1 MTIQEQTAI
10 GSASRDAVVAI
21 LRRYRVLALASA
33 SALLLSACG
42 DNNCFYN
49 CNGFVPP
56 PPPTQ
61 VEYGLVAGNFRHM
74 AGLNDVLAAN
84 TLVFGTP
91 PSAGSI
97 DVYQENAGGNN
108 GFAAPFSY
116 ADGTNPLYLAMGDL
130 NNDGFADVVSASF
143 DDGALSVFFNNQ
155 TGGFSAPLVLQSPGA
170 SQVAVGDVNGDGL
183 PDIVSADYAVSLFV
197 QIANPAGTFQ
207 APIGLY
213 PGGANWVAIGNLH
226 SNVAGGP
233 ADVVVVDDV
242 GVKVLFNTLAAGGT
256 TFGTPQSVFTQTLND
271 FVVGANIVA
280 IADVNGDGYADLIIT
295 DPGPTG
301 GNAPTVSVLI
311 QDSANP
317 GTFLPAVSYAL
328 PPMDL
333 PESIAVTALTADGLP
348 DIVVG
353 GTTAVSVLLNTV
365 ATPGTFA
372 PAVNYALTQPAF
384 EVAVADVTGGA
395 LPDIV
400 VTNGVTNPNVDGVVT
415 THPGVLQQ
423 VAGSPGSYMPLQ
435 DLP

>member
-1 MTIQEQTAI
+1 MTIQQQTA
-10 GSASRDAVVAI
+10 SCSTSRDAVVAI
-21 LRRYRVLALASA
+21 LRRYRILALVSA
-33 SALLLSACG
+33 SALMLSACG
-42 DNNCFYN
+42 DDNCYYTCSGQN
-49 CNGFVPP
+49 LPT
-56 PPPTQ
+56 PPTQ
-61 VEYGLVAGNFRHM
+61 AEFGLVAGNFRHM
-74 AGLNDVLAAN
+74 AGLNDVIVAN
-84 TLVFGTP
+84 TLVFATP
-91 PSAGSI
+91 PAAGSLE
-97 DVYQENAGGNN
+97 VYQESGGG

-116 ADGTNPLYLAMGDL
+116 TDGTNPLYLAMGDV

-143 DDGALSVFFNNQ
+143 DDGAVSVFFNNQ
-155 TGGFSAPLVLQSPGA
+155 AGGFSEPLLLQSPGA
-170 SQVAVGDVNGDGL
+170 SQVAIGDVNGDGL
-183 PDIVSADYAVSLFV
+183 PDVVSADYAVSLFL
-197 QIANPAGTFQ
+197 QEANPANTFE

-213 PGGANWVAIGNLH
+213 AGGANWVAIGNLH

-242 GVKVLFNTLAAGGT
+242 GVKVLFNTLAASGT
-256 TFGTPQSVFTQTLND
+256 TFGAPQPVFSQTPNA

-280 IADVNGDGYADLIIT
+280 IADVDGDGYADLIIT

-311 QDSANP
+311 QDSTHP

-333 PESIAVTALTADGLP
+333 PESIAVTPLTADGLS

-353 GTTAVSVLLNTV
+353 GTTDVSVLLNTV
-365 ATPGTFA
+365 GQAGTFA
-372 PAVNYALTQPAF
+372 PAVNYALNQPAF

-400 VTNGVTNPNVDGVVT
+400 VTNGVTTPTVDGVVT
-415 THPGVLQQ
+415 TQPGVLQQ
-423 VAGSPGSYMPLQ
+423 VAGSPGTYMQLQ

>member
-1 MTIQEQTAI
+1 MRRSRVPALI
-10 GSASRDAVVAI
+10 SAT
-21 LRRYRVLALASA
+21 
-33 SALLLSACG
+33 ALLLSACNG
-42 DNNCFYN
+42 DCYYS
-49 CNGFVPP
+49 CNDQFVS

-61 VEYGLVAGNFRHM
+61 AEYGLVAGDFRHM
-74 AGLNDVLAAN
+74 AGLNDVIASS
-84 TLVFGTP
+84 TLFYGTP
-91 PSAGSI
+91 PETGSI

-116 ADGTNPLYLAMGDL
+116 TDGTDPLYLAMGDL

-143 DDGALSVFFNNQ
+143 DDGAISVFLNNQ
-155 TGGFSAPLVLQSPGA
+155 TGGFNTPLVLQSPGA

-183 PDIVSADYAVSLFV
+183 PDIVSADYIVSLFV
-197 QIANPAGTFQ
+197 QEQSPAGTFQ

-213 PGGANWVAIGNLH
+213 AGGANWVAIGNLH

-233 ADVVVVDDV
+233 ADVVVTDDV

-256 TFGTPQSVFTQTLND
+256 TFGTPQSVFTQTVND
-271 FVVGANIVA
+271 FVIGANVVA

-301 GNAPTVSVLI
+301 GNAPTVSVLL
-311 QDSANP
+311 QDSAHP
-317 GTFLPAVSYAL
+317 GTFKPAVSYAL
-328 PPMDL
+328 PPMSL
-333 PESIAVTALTADGLP
+333 PESIAVTPLTADGLP

-353 GTTAVSVLLNTV
+353 GTTSVSVLLNTV
-365 ATPGTFA
+365 GQAGTFA

-384 EVAVADVTGGA
+384 EIAVADVTGGA

-400 VTNGVTNPNVDGVVT
+400 VTNGVTSPTVGGVVT

-423 VAGSPGSYMPLQ
+423 VAGSPGTYKPLQ